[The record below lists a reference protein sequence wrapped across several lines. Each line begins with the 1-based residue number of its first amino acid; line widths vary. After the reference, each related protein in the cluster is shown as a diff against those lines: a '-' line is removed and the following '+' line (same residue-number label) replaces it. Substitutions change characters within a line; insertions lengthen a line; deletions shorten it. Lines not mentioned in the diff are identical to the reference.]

1 MLPTHT
7 STLFRRK
14 SEAMKLSYL
23 TNGRDN
29 NFTLIR
35 IVAALIVL
43 VDHSFALVM
52 GTADARPFRISSHLD
67 LSFLAVDVFFVT
79 SGFLVT
85 RSLLTRQDALEF
97 VWARALRVYPAL
109 LVMQF
114 LVVFGLGLHLTTL
127 PWKSYVMSI
136 QTLTYW
142 VKGSTLVTG
151 LVTMLPGVFEHNPF
165 NNSVNTSLWTLPYEI
180 GMYAILAGI
189 WTILSALLQRRVRAF
204 KMTIVSCAAG
214 ATLFLLLS
222 QAYLMPDWQ
231 FLRLLVMF
239 LSGAAMYAAQ
249 ARMVLSRG
257 VFWPLLVIVPLMSM
271 LGEPVLFGAYVLA
284 LPYLVLYL
292 AYIPSGF
299 VRQYNQLG
307 DYSYGVY
314 IYAWPV
320 QQAIISLV
328 PGVSIWE
335 MVLIS
340 ASMSVAL
347 AALSWHLI
355 EQHALRL
362 KRRSVG
368 YASQACAPAP
378 SLT

>member
-1 MLPTHT
+1 
-7 STLFRRK
+7 
-14 SEAMKLSYL
+14 MKLSYL

-214 ATLFLLLS
+214 AILFLFLS
-222 QAYLMPDWQ
+222 QAYLMPEWR
-231 FLRLLVMF
+231 FLRLFVMF
-239 LSGAAMYAAQ
+239 FSGAAMYAAQ
-249 ARMVLSRG
+249 AHLVLSRA

-328 PGVSIWE
+328 PGVSILE
-335 MVLIS
+335 LVLVS
-340 ASMSVAL
+340 ASLSVAL